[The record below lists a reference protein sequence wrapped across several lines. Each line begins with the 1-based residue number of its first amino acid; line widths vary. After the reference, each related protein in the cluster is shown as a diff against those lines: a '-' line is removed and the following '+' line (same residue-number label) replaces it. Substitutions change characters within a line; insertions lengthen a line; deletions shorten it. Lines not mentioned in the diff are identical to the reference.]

1 MHKERMVDKIED
13 ETCSRLSLKDVSITT
28 GYNGNS

>member
-1 MHKERMVDKIED
+1 MHKECIVDKIED
-13 ETCSRLSLKDVSITT
+13 ETCSRLSLKDVSVKT